1 MILSVGGFFGK
12 IGGGFKKVGSG
23 LKTGGK
29 VAWKVYNSGPGQVL
43 ITAFAPA
50 KVASIVA
57 GAVGVINETTSYV
70 GEQAKRNRA
79 RELVLSRF
87 PQAADDKQLLNF
99 LIEAQLQKLAGN
111 AEIS

>member
-1 MILSVGGFFGK
+1 MILSVGGFFRK
-12 IGGGFKKVGSG
+12 IGRGF
-23 LKTGGK
+23 KTGGK
-29 VAWKVYNSGPGQVL
+29 VGWRVYNSVPGQVL

-70 GEQAKRNRA
+70 GEQAKRTRA
-79 RELVLSRF
+79 EELVLSHF
-87 PQAADDKQLLNF
+87 PQAADDKKLLNF

-111 AEIS
+111 AEID